1 MPVVS
6 SKSTYNL
13 VQDLEQLYRR
23 ARDEKRNRYDIW
35 TRNYRL
41 VMNRIGAKANTSWQ
55 PSPRTSEIYP
65 ILSSIVAWMADQ
77 HTQMDVSAACD
88 PNSPYAQFMSKLA
101 EDLDDVMDINWSVE
115 NYEAEKKLILW
126 DGLIY
131 GAGFCKAIWDQSLAG
146 GLGNAKMKRVD
157 PWALYFDPTG
167 TNLDDVNYIVEVHR
181 MSIDELERRFPGK
194 GILVEA
200 KSDAT
205 ASGFDEKP
213 NATQDSSR
221 LPKAN
226 PGLLPGS
233 GTYGS
238 GFSGSGDGRW
248 GGVSPQRN
256 LQSLPGVIVYEFWL
270 RENDTS
276 QPEDETPELA
286 EVSVASRWRVVVMAA
301 GEILF
306 DEYAEDIYAFDNH
319 PYDRWVFD
327 DIGEMYGISLVDHL
341 ALPQIYVNRLLT
353 AMQQNAELLGN
364 PIFIEAANAGLDRV
378 GIINRPGQRLRVTG
392 PGGMQNKPDWLQP
405 PSMPDSVPKLIDF
418 WIKRMEV
425 ISGLSAL
432 SQVNGQSN
440 SPPSDSVMNSI
451 QESAFVRIRGAI
463 GNLELLLRQTG
474 MKLAALIVENYTEPR
489 YVAISG
495 PSGEKTSLVLKSR
508 HFLSATESGAP
519 PFKYSLQ
526 VSAGSQMPTSRQA
539 RSNQADKAYGLGII
553 DRQAWF
559 EANQYP
565 NWQQVLDRV
574 NQAIANGTFQPP
586 GARKQA
592 SKSGSR

>member
-1 MPVVS
+1 MPVAS
-6 SKSTYNL
+6 STSTHDL
-13 VQDLEQLYRR
+13 VHDLELLYRR
-23 ARDEKRNRYDIW
+23 ARDDKRNRYDIW

-41 VMNRIGAKANTSWQ
+41 VNNRIGAKAYTSWQ

-77 HTQMDVSAACD
+77 HTQLDISPATD
-88 PNSPYAQFMSKLA
+88 PNSPYSIFMAQLA
-101 EDLDDVMDINWSVE
+101 SDLGDVLESNWTVED
-115 NYEAEKKLILW
+115 YETEKKLVLW

-131 GAGFCKAIWDQSLAG
+131 GAGFFKSIWDQSLG
-146 GLGNAKMKRVD
+146 GGIGNAKPIRVD
-157 PWALYFDPTG
+157 PWALYFDPTA
-167 TNLDDVNYIVEVHR
+167 TSLKDCNYIVEVRR
-181 MSIDELERRFPGK
+181 MSIDEIERRFPGK
-194 GILVEA
+194 GLLIEA
-200 KSDAT
+200 KSDSA

-213 NATQDSSR
+213 TSTQDSSR

-226 PGLLPGS
+226 PGLLPGA
-233 GTYGS
+233 GS
-238 GFSGSGDGRW
+238 FSSFSGSGDGRW
-248 GGVSPQRN
+248 SGVSPQRN
-256 LQSLPGVIVYEFWL
+256 LQALPGVIVYEYWL
-270 RENDTS
+270 RENDTEI
-276 QPEDETPELA
+276 PEDAPDLA
-286 EVSVASRWRVVVMAA
+286 EVTVASRWRVIVVAA

-306 DEYAEDIYAFDNH
+306 DEYAENLYTFDNH

-341 ALPQIYVNRLLT
+341 ALPQIYINRLLT

-432 SQVNGQSN
+432 SQVNGSSS

-451 QESAFVRIRGAI
+451 QESAFVRIRSAI
-463 GNLELLLRQTG
+463 GNLEVTLRGVGT
-474 MKLAALIVENYTEPR
+474 KLCDLIIDNFTEPR
-489 YVAISG
+489 YVATSG
-495 PSGEKTSLVLKSR
+495 PTGEKTALVLESR
-508 HFLSATESGAP
+508 HFSRPTEAGAP
-519 PFKYSLQ
+519 PFKYSLE

-539 RSNQADKAYGLGII
+539 RSSQADKAYGLGII

-565 NWQQVLDRV
+565 NWQNVLDRI
-574 NQAIANGTFQPP
+574 NKAIAAGTFNPP
-586 GARKQA
+586 GARQRSA
-592 SKSGSR
+592 KSGSRQ